1 MKIEDAQ
8 NLLAKYVTSNTLQ
21 RHCKTV
27 SVVLKYWAKYIKD
40 PNPEFWECA
49 GLLHDI
55 DYEKYPDEHCVK
67 AAEIFAEEKAN
78 FEGITDELVH
88 AVQSHGWNICCD
100 VSPSNTMEK
109 ILYTIDELTGLIFAC
124 AMARPS
130 HSVMDM
136 EAKSVVKKFKTPAFA
151 AGCNR
156 DVISAGMEM
165 MKAEIPELTDADII
179 QHCILAMRGNAAEL
193 GVGMIMPGFNL

>member
-8 NLLAKYVTSNTLQ
+8 NLLQKYVSSNTLQ
-21 RHCKTV
+21 RHSKTV
-27 SVVLKYWAKYIKD
+27 AVVLKYWAKFIKD
-40 PNPEFWECA
+40 PKPDFWECV

-55 DYEKYPDEHCVK
+55 DFEKFPEEHCKK
-67 AAEIFAEEKAN
+67 AAEIFENEKAN
-78 FEGITDELVH
+78 FEITDELIH

-100 VSPSNTMEK
+100 VEPKSTME
-109 ILYTIDELTGLIFAC
+109 IVLYTIDELTGLIFAC

-130 HSVMDM
+130 RSVMDL
-136 EAKSVVKKFKTPAFA
+136 EAKSVIKKFKTPAFA

-156 DVISAGMEM
+156 EVIQNGMEM
-165 MKAEIPELTDADII
+165 LKKEIPNLTDADII
-179 QHCILAMRGNAAEL
+179 QHCILAMRSHAAEL